1 MKRIFISSII
11 VLCMAVVG
19 CKSEE
24 QKKEEQAQAVKEWAE
39 DFARFAS
46 ANMTDS
52 LIAAYPGMTASDSV
66 RLDYQPDAISVTP
79 EAADST
85 FLVHL
90 ASGVTL
96 NVNLNPDGKISV
108 TDSHGLFHFNQ
119 QKMEI
124 AQKTGMYDESLS
136 DLALAK
142 RFNDESFFQYVTNLS
157 NKSIKPI
164 VSLGQSIPDPPS
176 GGSMAT
182 GNDVIVNNTDV
193 TLNGSEYSIVYKIWG
208 YYEEHGKKP
217 VNGEEFGE
225 WTEVRKGKPIPPKG
239 SIKIPYMKHTHFGE
253 TVNGVK
259 VNISPE
265 EIKKRFFPYTYTGT
279 EYQDYLNSKK

>member
-1 MKRIFISSII
+1 MKKIFIFSM
-11 VLCMAVVG
+11 VALCMAAVG
-19 CKSEE
+19 CKSGE

-52 LIAAYPGMTASDSV
+52 LIAVYPGMTASDSV
-66 RLDYQPDAISVTP
+66 SMEYQPDAISVTP

-85 FLVHL
+85 FLVNL
-90 ASGVTL
+90 APGVTL
-96 NVNLNPDGKISV
+96 NVHLNPDGSFNV

-119 QKMEI
+119 EKMEI
-124 AQKTGMYDESLS
+124 AQKTGMYDASLP
-136 DLALAK
+136 DLALAQ
-142 RFNDESFFQYVTNLS
+142 RFNDEAFFQYVANLS

-164 VSLGQSIPDPPS
+164 VSLGQNIPDPPS
-176 GGSMAT
+176 GGSMWS
-182 GNDVIVNNTDV
+182 GNQVIVNNTDV
-193 TLNGSEYSIVYKIWG
+193 MLNGSEYSIIYHISG
-208 YYEEHGKKP
+208 FYEDYGKQP
-217 VNGEEFGE
+217 VNGEISGE

-239 SIKIPYMKHTHFGE
+239 SIKIPYEGHSMYGE
-253 TVNGVK
+253 SIKGVK
-259 VNISPE
+259 VNISQE